1 MWNRA
6 KAVCRPHV
14 VGGAHIYLCSTN
26 SFDLR
31 GRTYPLISA
40 FCLLILKNRYNPE
53 KVSTSAYVSEEAV
66 ISMEFHSA
74 RNHSVLSVYNSSRLG
89 TGAGAV
95 QPVPSVF
102 TAAALCSGS
111 CACVQSRGP
120 FRQRPCL
127 GDWELL
133 CRAML
138 GNPGLFSVKLLSP
151 KLWVE
156 TAMRAAW
163 LL

>member
-1 MWNRA
+1 MEQSA
-6 KAVCRPHV
+6 SCLQAHV
-14 VGGAHIYLCSTN
+14 YLSSTN

-40 FCLLILKNRYNPE
+40 FCLLILKHRYNPE
-53 KVSTSAYVSEEAV
+53 KVSTSAYVNEDSV
-66 ISMEFHSA
+66 LSIEFRSA
-74 RNHSVLSVYNSSRLG
+74 HNRSVLSVYNSSRLG
-89 TGAGAV
+89 WGGGGVLYSLCPPCLQRLRCAPAAV
-95 QPVPSVF
+95 LVF
-102 TAAALCSGS
+102 GFTE
-111 CACVQSRGP
+111 QGP
-120 FRQRPCL
+120 FCQRPCRS
-127 GDWELL
+127 DWELP

-151 KLWVE
+151 KLWME

>member
-6 KAVCRPHV
+6 KAICRPHV

-40 FCLLILKNRYNPE
+40 FCRLIFKNRYNPE
-53 KVSTSAYVSEEAV
+53 KVSTSAYVSEDAV
-66 ISMEFHSA
+66 ISVEFRSA

-89 TGAGAV
+89 TAGGAV
-95 QPVPSVF
+95 QPVPSV
-102 TAAALCSGS
+102 CSGS

-120 FRQRPCL
+120 FRQRLCL

-138 GNPGLFSVKLLSP
+138 GNPGRFSMKLLSP